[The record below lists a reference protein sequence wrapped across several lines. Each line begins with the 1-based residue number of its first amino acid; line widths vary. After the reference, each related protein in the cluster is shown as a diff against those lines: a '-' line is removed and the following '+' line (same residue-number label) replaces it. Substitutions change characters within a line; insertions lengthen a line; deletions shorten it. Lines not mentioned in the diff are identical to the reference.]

1 MVAADCRTYRLIP
14 HARHPDNVV
23 MREVMRSALV
33 GHSAERLYALI
44 NDVERY
50 PEFLPWCVRAVVESR
65 TDTEVVAT
73 LAISRGP
80 LRTEFT
86 TRNQLTPGREISMN
100 LERGPFTSL
109 TGAWTL
115 TPIGESGC
123 RVTLALR
130 FEFSNAGHG
139 RAVRTRVRADC
150 GITGGCVRGTRQ
162 GRAWSGILN
171 NGEDMIECEVICAW
185 PGRSWVLPLTLPA
198 GATVAD
204 ALAQARAVSR
214 RAAESSQVETSEI
227 DWNAPV
233 GVHGES
239 CDRARQLEPGDRVEL
254 YRPLAIDPKESRRR
268 RVAATSRSGR
278 GGLRR

>member
-14 HARHPDNVV
+14 HARHPDNVA

-65 TDTEVVAT
+65 TETEVVAT
-73 LAISRGP
+73 LAINHGP

-130 FEFSNAGHG
+130 FEFSN
-139 RAVRTRVRADC
+139 RVTAALFEPVFEQ
-150 GITGGCVRGTRQ
+150 TAASLV
-162 GRAWSGILN
+162 
-171 NGEDMIECEVICAW
+171 
-185 PGRSWVLPLTLPA
+185 
-198 GATVAD
+198 D
-204 ALAQARAVSR
+204 AFVARAK
-214 RAAESSQVETSEI
+214 A
-227 DWNAPV
+227 
-233 GVHGES
+233 VHG
-239 CDRARQLEPGDRVEL
+239 PG
-254 YRPLAIDPKESRRR
+254 S
-268 RVAATSRSGR
+268 
-278 GGLRR
+278 